1 MLHVSTLNRTGS
13 PLGSGVYNE
22 GNLLG
27 KYRNQILSTEKSN
40 AKPKGMHSRDFN
52 NSSTASSARLC
63 LQTRLTVRTKSC
75 LSPLVKAERGGFI
88 PICDVIR
95 CFYETCGHIETKTSC
110 HNYMCNIMKQPDRG
124 INPPW
129 IPCNRDVCDQ
139 SVIVTRCMPGSCVQC
154 ETQDDPTDPLRIN
167 FDADPTITRSDFNR
181 NTIPSKEIER
191 RILDYR
197 KRAADTQTRHRELS
211 LRYDPNNL
219 LYSDFSTKRFDRTA
233 RDFIE
238 HYRQLRRHPSVV
250 DPEQFYAEVRKQRAE
265 EDKKGIKVEHRQY
278 FSGGKFDETDLLC
291 RLDPTD
297 TRLAKEQCL
306 ICQDGFVPE
315 ARDPR
320 MMPCEHIFHWACI
333 SQWYYRTS
341 RTCPY
346 CRRGYQVMTLPRF
359 LPPP

>member
-1 MLHVSTLNRTGS
+1 
-13 PLGSGVYNE
+13 
-22 GNLLG
+22 
-27 KYRNQILSTEKSN
+27 
-40 AKPKGMHSRDFN
+40 
-52 NSSTASSARLC
+52 
-63 LQTRLTVRTKSC
+63 
-75 LSPLVKAERGGFI
+75 
-88 PICDVIR
+88 
-95 CFYETCGHIETKTSC
+95 
-110 HNYMCNIMKQPDRG
+110 
-124 INPPW
+124 
-129 IPCNRDVCDQ
+129 
-139 SVIVTRCMPGSCVQC
+139 
-154 ETQDDPTDPLRIN
+154 
-167 FDADPTITRSDFNR
+167 
-181 NTIPSKEIER
+181 
-191 RILDYR
+191 
-197 KRAADTQTRHRELS
+197 
-211 LRYDPNNL
+211 
-219 LYSDFSTKRFDRTA
+219 
-233 RDFIE
+233 
-238 HYRQLRRHPSVV
+238 V

-297 TRLAKEQCL
+297 TRLAEEQCL

>member
-1 MLHVSTLNRTGS
+1 MSSQLFGKAA
-13 PLGSGVYNE
+13 PANE
-22 GNLLG
+22 IDGP
-27 KYRNQILSTEKSN
+27 YE
-40 AKPKGMHSRDFN
+40 
-52 NSSTASSARLC
+52 
-63 LQTRLTVRTKSC
+63 SC

-110 HNYMCNIMKQPDRG
+110 HNYMGNIMKQPDRG
-124 INPPW
+124 INPRW
-129 IPCNRDVCDQ
+129 IPCNRDACDQ

-154 ETQDDPTDPLRIN
+154 ETQDDPTNPLRIN

-238 HYRQLRRHPSVV
+238 HYRQLRRHPGVV

-297 TRLAKEQCL
+297 TRLAEEQCL
-306 ICQDGFVPE
+306 ICQDGFDESNLSILPE
-315 ARDPR
+315 GVSGYDSAAVLAATVSAQG
-320 MMPCEHIFHWACI
+320 EYA
-333 SQWYYRTS
+333 
-341 RTCPY
+341 
-346 CRRGYQVMTLPRF
+346 GYQW
-359 LPPP
+359 